1 MSKKIGESGKRGSTE
16 RNMERKKRETKRP
29 SSSSGDE
36 EEEETE
42 KGKTGHLKKE
52 IDSLDSS
59 TDESEEELRKM
70 KLNPTPKKSSGSS
83 DYRMYKTDPQEHSV
97 C

>member
-16 RNMERKKRETKRP
+16 RNMEKKKRETKRP

-36 EEEETE
+36 E
-42 KGKTGHLKKE
+42 
-52 IDSLDSS
+52 
-59 TDESEEELRKM
+59 EEELRKM

>member
-1 MSKKIGESGKRGSTE
+1 MEKAEKEDQLKEIWRKRREKRRDRHRG
-16 RNMERKKRETKRP
+16 MKKRKRR
-29 SSSSGDE
+29 
-36 EEEETE
+36 
-42 KGKTGHLKKE
+42 KTGHLKEE

>member
-1 MSKKIGESGKRGSTE
+1 
-16 RNMERKKRETKRP
+16 MEKAEKEDQLKEIWRETKRETKRP

-36 EEEETE
+36 E
-42 KGKTGHLKKE
+42 
-52 IDSLDSS
+52 
-59 TDESEEELRKM
+59 EEELRKM

>member
-1 MSKKIGESGKRGSTE
+1 MEKAEKEDQLKEIWRKRREKRRDRHHHRG
-16 RNMERKKRETKRP
+16 MKKRKRR
-29 SSSSGDE
+29 
-36 EEEETE
+36 
-42 KGKTGHLKKE
+42 KTGHLKEE